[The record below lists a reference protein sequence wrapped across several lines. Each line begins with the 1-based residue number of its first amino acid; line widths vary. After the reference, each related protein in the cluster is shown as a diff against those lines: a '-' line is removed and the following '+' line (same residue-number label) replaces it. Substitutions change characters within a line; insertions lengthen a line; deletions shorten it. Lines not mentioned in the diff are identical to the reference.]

1 MTLNNLIGI
10 SLEQIKID
18 HITIKRLITAAERN
32 IADSKI
38 TAMSTENRFDTAY
51 KAIMQIANAALQANG
66 YRTLT
71 SKPGHHH
78 TMIQLLAKTLK
89 IDNNT
94 VILLDVMRK
103 QRNFADYSGDI
114 ISESTMKECISQAE
128 KLLKQFNDWFA
139 NHSSQHSAMVQ
150 MPSVEGE
157 CSQHS

>member
-1 MTLNNLIGI
+1 MTLNNLVGI
-10 SLEQIKID
+10 SLEQIKVD
-18 HITIKRLITAAERN
+18 SDTIKRLVAAAERN

-78 TMIQLLAKTLK
+78 TMIQLLSKTLQL
-89 IDNNT
+89 DNNT

-103 QRNFADYSGDI
+103 QRNVADYSGDI
-114 ISESTMKECISQAE
+114 IPESTMKDCIFQAE
-128 KLLKQFNDWFA
+128 KLLKHFHIWLTKQ
-139 NHSSQHSAMVQ
+139 
-150 MPSVEGE
+150 PG
-157 CSQHS
+157 

>member
-10 SLEQIKID
+10 TLEPISVD
-18 HITIKRLITAAERN
+18 HDSVNRLIAAAKRN
-32 IADSKI
+32 IVDSKI

-78 TMIQLLAKTLK
+78 TMIQLLENTLGVDK
-89 IDNNT
+89 RT

-103 QRNFADYSGDI
+103 QRNVADYSGDLVP
-114 ISESTMKECISQAE
+114 ESTMKECILQAE
-128 KLLKQFNDWFA
+128 KLLKLFNNWMA
-139 NHSSQHSAMVQ
+139 KRELV
-150 MPSVEGE
+150 
-157 CSQHS
+157 

>member
-10 SLEQIKID
+10 SLEPIQVD
-18 HITIKRLITAAERN
+18 HDTIKRLINAAERN

-38 TAMSTENRFDTAY
+38 IAMSIENRFDVAY
-51 KAIMQIANAALQANG
+51 KAIMQIANAALQASG

-78 TMIQLLAKTLK
+78 TMIQLLSKTLK
-89 IDNNT
+89 IDNET

-103 QRNFADYSGDI
+103 QRNVADYSGDVVP
-114 ISESTMKECISQAE
+114 ESTMRDCISQAE

-139 NHSSQHSAMVQ
+139 R
-150 MPSVEGE
+150 
-157 CSQHS
+157 